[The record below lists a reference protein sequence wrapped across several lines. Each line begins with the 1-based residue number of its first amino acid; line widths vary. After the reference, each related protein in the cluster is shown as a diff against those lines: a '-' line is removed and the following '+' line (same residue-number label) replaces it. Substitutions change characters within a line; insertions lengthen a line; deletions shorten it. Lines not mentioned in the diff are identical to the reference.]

1 MKENTNLKYISGVFL
16 TLLSIVVFTSMI
28 SFFFSWTTDQ
38 SSITALLDESIEVE
52 NIGKKFGL
60 SISFYLIYKGFGI
73 GALFIPALTF
83 IIGLSLTFNSG
94 INKILDRII
103 LFFLCMFWFSLLASY
118 FFKNQIYGGVFGF
131 EMKLKIIEYVGDIG
145 FIFLLLFGFLTFL
158 IVKLKITPVYLFEL
172 IKSSVNNIK
181 FNNPIKKS
189 DLNINEDEDQYENEV
204 IDKEIETSENEIK
217 PTIQNFSKIESDSV
231 TEIDIDEE

>member
-1 MKENTNLKYISGVFL
+1 MKENTNLKSVSGVFL
-16 TLLSIVVFTSMI
+16 TLLSIVVFISMI
-28 SFFFSWTTDQ
+28 SFFFSWTKDQ

-60 SISFYLIYKGFGI
+60 SVSFYLIYKGFGI
-73 GALFIPALTF
+73 GALFIPVLTF

-103 LFFLCMFWFSLLASY
+103 LFILCMFWFSLLAAY

-145 FIFLLLFGFLTFL
+145 FIFLLLFGFLSFL
-158 IVKLKITPVYLFEL
+158 SRIAF
-172 IKSSVNNIK
+172 
-181 FNNPIKKS
+181 
-189 DLNINEDEDQYENEV
+189 
-204 IDKEIETSENEIK
+204 
-217 PTIQNFSKIESDSV
+217 
-231 TEIDIDEE
+231 

>member
-1 MKENTNLKYISGVFL
+1 
-16 TLLSIVVFTSMI
+16 MI
-28 SFFFSWTTDQ
+28 SFFFSWTKDQ

-60 SISFYLIYKGFGI
+60 SVSFYLIYKGFGI
-73 GALFIPALTF
+73 GALFIPILTF

-103 LFFLCMFWFSLLASY
+103 LFILCMFWFSLLASY

-145 FIFLLLFGFLTFL
+145 FIFLLLFGFLSFL
-158 IVKLKITPVYLFEL
+158 IIKLKFKPVDLYRFFNQIVYNL
-172 IKSSVNNIK
+172 KNRSTKKVNNDNISDEIDIK
-181 FNNPIKKS
+181 
-189 DLNINEDEDQYENEV
+189 YENE
-204 IDKEIETSENEIK
+204 DN
-217 PTIQNFSKIESDSV
+217 
-231 TEIDIDEE
+231 